1 MDLTKRKFPSFS
13 LDLTPYI
20 DLDTGAGSVWNPSA
34 LRIYSLCSSFSYGH
48 YEYALSETSFK
59 YRTGLFK
66 ARLS

>member
-1 MDLTKRKFPSFS
+1 MDLA
-13 LDLTPYI
+13 PYI
-20 DLDTGAGSVWNPSA
+20 DLDTGASSVWNPSA

-59 YRTGLFK
+59 YRTELFK